1 MFSHF
6 SEENTL
12 IVLGLTAAAN
22 TSLTSP
28 YVNSSQCKMTN
39 LIGFLQVGAAATAA
53 NAVTFEVLA
62 ASDDSG
68 TGAEAVP
75 FQYAYV
81 TKGAVLMKDGTGV
94 AEKVEFK
101 DANGAGVDADE
112 YVTPTADGLKE
123 MLVVIPI
130 RERQVPSGKKWL
142 ALKATTGGTSR
153 NVQFAVIR
161 HAEQYGTEGRPV
173 LL

>member
-1 MFSHF
+1 MFSQF

-22 TSLTSP
+22 PALTSP
-28 YVNSSQCKMTN
+28 YVKSTQAKMTN
-39 LIGFLQVGAAATAA
+39 LIGFLTVGAAATAA

-68 TGAEAVP
+68 TGAEAID
-75 FQYAYV
+75 FQTVYV
-81 TKGAVLMKDGTGV
+81 TKGAVLMKDGTGIP
-94 AEKVEFK
+94 EKVEVT
-101 DANGAGVDADE
+101 DANGAVISDDS

-123 MLVVIPI
+123 MQVVIPI
-130 RERQVPSGKKWL
+130 RERQVPAGKPWL

-153 NVQFAVIR
+153 NVQFAALR
-161 HAEQYGTEGRPV
+161 HVEQYGVDGRPT

>member
-12 IVLGLTAAAN
+12 IFLGASAAAN
-22 TSLTSP
+22 PALTSP
-28 YVNSSQCKMTN
+28 YVNSSQAKMTN
-39 LIGFLQVGAAATAA
+39 LIGVLPVSAATTAA
-53 NAVTFEVLA
+53 TAVTFEVLA

-68 TGAEAVP
+68 TGAEVVG

-81 TKGAVLMKDGTGV
+81 TKGAVLLKDGTGIP
-94 AEKVEFK
+94 EKVETT
-101 DANGAGVDADE
+101 DANGAGIDAVS
-112 YVTPTADGLKE
+112 YVTPNADGLKE
-123 MLVVIPI
+123 MQVVIPI
-130 RERQVPSGKKWL
+130 RERQMPAGKKWI
-142 ALKATTGGTSR
+142 ALRATTGGTSR

-161 HAEQYGTEGRPV
+161 HGEQYGTEGRPT